1 MNKTSYFSVFL
12 SPGFGYKLSFYLHTL
27 SSEAGF
33 FMKKTFPYFFVFVQ
47 LASLLYLLL
56 SGHVIASSP
65 HGMLVE
71 ASGIFFGLLA
81 IYTMKVGNFR
91 ITPLIKENG
100 TMVDSG
106 PYRYIRHP
114 MYLAQLVAVAPLVVD
129 YFTYS
134 RLAVFILLT
143 LAFLLKIRF
152 EERLLSAH
160 FPGYRAYA
168 EKTWR
173 MIPFIY

>member
-1 MNKTSYFSVFL
+1 MKRIFPYILVF
-12 SPGFGYKLSFYLHTL
+12 TQL
-27 SSEAGF
+27 SS
-33 FMKKTFPYFFVFVQ
+33 
-47 LASLLYLLL
+47 LIYLLL
-56 SGHVIASSP
+56 SGHIVASSP

-100 TMVDSG
+100 SMVDNG

-129 YFTYS
+129 YFTYA
-134 RLAVFILLT
+134 RLAVFVLLT
-143 LAFLLKIRF
+143 LVLLLKIRF
-152 EERLLSAH
+152 EERLLCAH
-160 FPGYRAYA
+160 FPGYKAYA

-173 MIPFIY
+173 IIPFIY

>member
-1 MNKTSYFSVFL
+1 
-12 SPGFGYKLSFYLHTL
+12 
-27 SSEAGF
+27 
-33 FMKKTFPYFFVFVQ
+33 MKRIFPYLLVFTQ
-47 LASLLYLLL
+47 LASLAYLLL

-100 TMVDSG
+100 TMVNSG

-114 MYLAQLVAVAPLVVD
+114 MYLAQLVVVAPLVVD
-129 YFTYS
+129 YFTYA
-134 RLAVFILLT
+134 RLAVFVLLT
-143 LAFLLKIRF
+143 LALLLKIRF
-152 EERLLSAH
+152 EERLLFAH
-160 FPGYRAYA
+160 FPGYKAYA